1 MLESEA
7 GSNLILIIDDSADT
21 IRLLNSILKDQG
33 TILFA
38 TNGETGIRLAQ
49 LQQPTLILL
58 DVEMTG
64 MDGYEVCAAL
74 KTNPTTKD
82 CAVIIVT
89 ANTGMEREIA
99 ALEAGAV
106 DFICKPFKPPVVRAR
121 VQAHLRLQQ
130 YTTMIRHLANR
141 DGLTGLYNRRHL
153 DEVLSQEF
161 ERHRRQQLPLA
172 LAIIDVDHFKA
183 YNDYYGHP
191 QGDACLQGVANAI
204 NTATRRP
211 GELVARYGGEEFAVI
226 LPHTDAAGAEKY
238 GQWLCEL
245 IQELQIPHQSSA
257 TAPTVTISI
266 GLVSVAPAFQDSTQ
280 QMITAA
286 DQALYQAKTD
296 GRNRAIVN
304 NRS

>member
-1 MLESEA
+1 MAESDA
-7 GSNLILIIDDSADT
+7 GSNLILIIDDSVDT
-21 IRLLNSILKDQG
+21 IRLLNGMLKDQG
-33 TILFA
+33 KILFA
-38 TNGETGIRLAQ
+38 TNGEAGIQLAQ
-49 LQQPTLILL
+49 RQQPALILL

-64 MDGYEVCAAL
+64 MNGYEVCAAL
-74 KTNPTTKD
+74 KTDPATKD

-89 ANTGMEREIA
+89 ANSGMEHEIA

-106 DFICKPFKPPVVRAR
+106 DFISKPFNPPVVRAR
-121 VQAHLRLQQ
+121 VQTHLRLQQ
-130 YTTMIRHLANR
+130 HSAMMRQLANR
-141 DGLTGLYNRRHL
+141 DGLTALYNRRYF
-153 DEVLSQEF
+153 DEMLAQEF

-183 YNDYYGHP
+183 YNDHYGHP

-204 NTATRRP
+204 DTATRRP
-211 GELVARYGGEEFAVI
+211 GELVARYGGEEFTVI

-238 GQWLCEL
+238 GRWLCQH

-257 TAPTVTISI
+257 TAPTVTISV
-266 GLVSVAPAFQDSTQ
+266 GLVSLVPSAQDSTQ
-280 QMITAA
+280 QLVAAA

-304 NRS
+304 NWP